1 MAIIPGSTPPPFTV
15 SNRTLIAV
23 RWAAIFGQIFAI
35 FMGRFV
41 LQIELPMTEV
51 SACILLSLFINLFA
65 IVTHGRRRLGENAAT
80 TYLAVDIV
88 QFAMLLYFT
97 GGFENPFAMLMITQV
112 AVAAAVLNLGRM
124 VALSFLSI
132 LMATFLSIWNR
143 PLAWPEGQ
151 VIITPTYL
159 LGEQIALIFA
169 VAFIASYVW
178 RISHEYR
185 DIQNA
190 LYDTQISL
198 GRQRQ
203 LAALGAQAAAA
214 AHELGSPLSTIM
226 IIAKD
231 LNRDYANDPEL
242 KDDLGLLLQQVQ
254 RCTHILQDFASNPER
269 KEDPLVTSQTLYD
282 LMTSLAVQYKNER
295 PHIQVTVHDHETFK
309 GLMMTH
315 PPEIVRSLGNLVQNA
330 MQHAKQNVIVDLAPY
345 GPKARVIIRDDGD
358 GFAPSILARAGEP
371 YFSTRK
377 GSSTNMGLGLFIA
390 QTLIENQGGQ
400 VRLRNHPKGGAEVLV
415 TLPLAKYKDQAH
427 IGDND
432 HEDSSGD
439 TKKESIHV
447 QG

>member
-1 MAIIPGSTPPPFTV
+1 
-15 SNRTLIAV
+15 
-23 RWAAIFGQIFAI
+23 
-35 FMGRFV
+35 
-41 LQIELPMTEV
+41 
-51 SACILLSLFINLFA
+51 
-65 IVTHGRRRLGENAAT
+65 
-80 TYLAVDIV
+80 
-88 QFAMLLYFT
+88 MLLYFT

-282 LMTSLAVQYKNER
+282 LVTSLAVQYKNER

-330 MQHAKQNVIVDLAPY
+330 MQHAKQGVTINLTPY
-345 GPKARVIIRDDGD
+345 GPKARIIIRDDGD

-427 IGDND
+427 IGDSD

-439 TKKESIHV
+439 TKEESIHV
-447 QG
+447 QR